1 MSRSVPTL
9 MPPQEVLQSYLNDL
23 LRDVSLETDIPEL
36 AEPEPKEV
44 APLVVEVPQAEVIL
58 EAPHVEEAP
67 FTPADT
73 AEELT
78 LLKAN
83 PLEEVPVESKPK
95 VFVEPLV
102 LPVSFDPNVV
112 VTDSL
117 ADQTIPV
124 AQTEA
129 APGWAEAPFECL
141 LFEVAG
147 LTLAVPLVTLGSIYL
162 LDEEQLTPLFGQPN
176 WFMGILSCPVGNL
189 KVLESARWLMAERYD
204 AQFRQG
210 LRYVLSI
217 QGYDWGLAVH
227 QVNRSV
233 RIDPKNV
240 KWRAQRQQRPWLAGT
255 VVEHMC
261 ALVDVRALAELI
273 ASGARAIQAARSQID
288 D

>member
-9 MPPQEVLQSYLNDL
+9 TPPQEVLQSYLNDL
-23 LRDVSLETDIPEL
+23 LRDVSLETDMPEL
-36 AEPEPKEV
+36 TDSESKATKV
-44 APLVVEVPQAEVIL
+44 ADEELQHQALDIPCIDEKSLFTTVPIL
-58 EAPHVEEAP
+58 EASSAEKIGAESEVLPPSIILQDQVIAKPPVPDIPAAARVEE
-67 FTPADT
+67 
-73 AEELT
+73 
-78 LLKAN
+78 
-83 PLEEVPVESKPK
+83 
-95 VFVEPLV
+95 
-102 LPVSFDPNVV
+102 
-112 VTDSL
+112 SL
-117 ADQTIPV
+117 D
-124 AQTEA
+124 
-129 APGWAEAPFECL
+129 WAEAPFECL

-147 LTLAVPLVTLGSIYL
+147 LTLAVPLITLGSIYL
-162 LDEEQLTPLFGQPN
+162 LNEEHLTPIFGQPN

-273 ASGARAIQAARSQID
+273 ASGSRSMQATRGQIND
-288 D
+288 